1 MSMNGEEKR
10 SSSRYYSDGDFI
22 HTSRTAS
29 GSVSCV
35 LKNISATGA
44 CILADIP
51 IEIGEKVFLHVNRGE
66 ATSLRGKVVWQN
78 DNEYGIEFLL
88 ESSDDFEQI
97 SNIVNKFNFRNII

>member
-1 MSMNGEEKR
+1 
-10 SSSRYYSDGDFI
+10 
-22 HTSRTAS
+22 
-29 GSVSCV
+29 
-35 LKNISATGA
+35 
-44 CILADIP
+44 
-51 IEIGEKVFLHVNRGE
+51 VNRGE